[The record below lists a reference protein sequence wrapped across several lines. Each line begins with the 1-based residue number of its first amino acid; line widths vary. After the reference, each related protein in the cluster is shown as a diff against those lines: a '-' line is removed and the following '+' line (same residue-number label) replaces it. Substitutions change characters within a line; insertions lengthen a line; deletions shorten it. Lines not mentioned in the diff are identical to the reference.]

1 MDLILVDE
9 IGEKIAQSVIE
20 FFDNQENKAIIERL
34 KQYGVQLETSAEQDT
49 TVSDKLAGK
58 TFVVSGIFEMLL
70 GLGILFKKY
79 SKMAAWGIIVLLL
92 LFIPSHIYFIQI
104 GACVENGLCVPKWV
118 AWIRLLLIHPIL
130 IFWAYI
136 FTKNKA
142 YGK

>member
-1 MDLILVDE
+1 MVKIFFKYLLGIFFIVAGRNHFANPEFYFPLIPDYLPFPVLIND
-9 IGEKIAQSVIE
+9 
-20 FFDNQENKAIIERL
+20 
-34 KQYGVQLETSAEQDT
+34 
-49 TVSDKLAGK
+49 
-58 TFVVSGIFEMLL
+58 VSGIFEILL

-104 GACVENGLCVPKWV
+104 GACVEDGLCVPKWV

-136 FTKNKA
+136 FTKNIEH
-142 YGK
+142 GK